1 MTHSPELPI
10 KAHAV
15 ASGLTIATGSA
26 LHSTSSVLRRGDE
39 LLIDRALVQANTDR
53 TGRCPVLELLDDEPA
68 QAAVWGR
75 VMVRRGPWPDG
86 ESRIEPGSAEW
97 SDAREAARQAAHAI
111 EDETDRARALAAVRE
126 EYGDVPTSKTLLNY
140 SR

>member
-1 MTHSPELPI
+1 MTNSQLPI

-26 LHSTSSVLRRGDE
+26 LHSTSTVLRRGDE
-39 LLIDRALVQANTDR
+39 LLIDALVQANTDR
-53 TGRCPVLELLDDEPA
+53 TGRCPMLELLDDEPA
-68 QAAVWGR
+68 QLAIWGR
-75 VMVRRGPWPDG
+75 VRVMIRRGPWPDG